1 MAHEADVV
9 DPGIVERASPHLLAG
24 PGARSRARERWVDRV
39 HPLLG
44 ATLVFVVA
52 LLAFV
57 PGIGRRD
64 IWTRDEA
71 RTALVVQE
79 MLATGD
85 WSIARMPG
93 GVHGKK
99 PPLYH
104 WLTALTSR
112 EGVDETTLRL
122 PAAVAGSGTVVVVYL
137 LGAELAA
144 PAVGL
149 IAAAVLIASPGFFEW
164 ARVGRM
170 ETLLVFCLSLS
181 LWGLSRWLR
190 RGGYRSGLVFGIG
203 LGLAILTKGPAGF
216 LALVIAALVVLT
228 CRSRAGHLRELVPGL
243 ALAAT
248 LPVAWLG
255 LAALTATDFG
265 AYAGGMGATIAGE
278 LTRRS
283 SQSSS
288 GITALTIGFLPWTLL
303 IPGAMFLAA
312 RRRPPALLVLM
323 CLWWL
328 TIVLGVFLFL
338 VSPRAAYFEPA
349 FPPLALVAAWSL
361 WVAHGRARR
370 ALLVPLGLGVIAVAA
385 TGVVMAAWPVTFE
398 LHHVRVALPLW
409 TTVMTSALLVVVVLV
424 GAALERRG
432 ASMAAI
438 LTVAVGVIAGLVVFE
453 LGVRVPFDNRL
464 YSVRAAAGRLQSHV
478 PPGATV
484 GYLDAH
490 RVTAIAVYLR
500 RPLKQLPTL
509 RPGDTTVPATP
520 DYLLLPLGL
529 FEDLAARWSLE
540 RVDDVMVH
548 QTGYVLARR
557 TRG

>member
-1 MAHEADVV
+1 MPPAMAHEADVV

-64 IWTRDEA
+64 EA

-112 EGVDETTLRL
+112 EGFDETTLRL

-149 IAAAVLIASPGFFEW
+149 VAAAVLIASPGFFEW

-190 RGGYRSGLVFGIG
+190 RGGYRSGLVFGI
-203 LGLAILTKGPAGF
+203 
-216 LALVIAALVVLT
+216 
-228 CRSRAGHLRELVPGL
+228 
-243 ALAAT
+243 
-248 LPVAWLG
+248 
-255 LAALTATDFG
+255 
-265 AYAGGMGATIAGE
+265 
-278 LTRRS
+278 
-283 SQSSS
+283 
-288 GITALTIGFLPWTLL
+288 
-303 IPGAMFLAA
+303 
-312 RRRPPALLVLM
+312 
-323 CLWWL
+323 
-328 TIVLGVFLFL
+328 
-338 VSPRAAYFEPA
+338 
-349 FPPLALVAAWSL
+349 
-361 WVAHGRARR
+361 
-370 ALLVPLGLGVIAVAA
+370 
-385 TGVVMAAWPVTFE
+385 
-398 LHHVRVALPLW
+398 
-409 TTVMTSALLVVVVLV
+409 
-424 GAALERRG
+424 
-432 ASMAAI
+432 
-438 LTVAVGVIAGLVVFE
+438 
-453 LGVRVPFDNRL
+453 
-464 YSVRAAAGRLQSHV
+464 
-478 PPGATV
+478 
-484 GYLDAH
+484 
-490 RVTAIAVYLR
+490 
-500 RPLKQLPTL
+500 
-509 RPGDTTVPATP
+509 
-520 DYLLLPLGL
+520 
-529 FEDLAARWSLE
+529 
-540 RVDDVMVH
+540 
-548 QTGYVLARR
+548 
-557 TRG
+557 